1 MGFKV
6 LLIDD
11 EPWALEGMQ
20 ICIDWGEMGFE
31 VCGICGNGMD
41 GLRLMEEL
49 SPDLVMVDIHMPI
62 MDGLEMIKEWRQR
75 GNVTTKFIILTGYSE
90 FDYARKA
97 LKYRVSRYLLKP
109 LDEEQTELEIR
120 AIQRELLEEQELIY
134 ISQIARREEVLQMIK
149 EVLLGK
155 SMSMEGNDFMESVSQ
170 SADLWNVCLVQAHR
184 DQSARL
190 GEFALELL
198 DDLETAYLVHLSME
212 HFVIVF
218 GDSAYP
224 GDGVSAE
231 KTIEALARRLA
242 GFRVFMA
249 VGAPVGSLTGI
260 GTAYKTAS
268 KALLHAFY
276 ELENNGIIHYDMI
289 KDSVFQHCYNQVELL
304 ERILETFEIIDYAGY
319 RSIVDSMEQVFWD
332 TRVYPDEVQ
341 KFVVFILH
349 EIRAY
354 MSVHF
359 TNDSEPSDYLF
370 DIPNMDEA
378 LLTFDDMIGILR
390 SCGQVCF
397 ELLLKQSMI
406 EPQGIV
412 QDIND
417 YIRIYFR
424 ESLTIKQLAEQF
436 FLHPTYLGQLL
447 IRKNGIGFNE
457 LLHDLRIEEASR
469 LLRMNQYKN
478 SELSEMVG
486 YTNYNH
492 FLKQFEK
499 RLGMSPN
506 EYKKIKAFQ
515 VKSFNSNIVSDQI

>member
-62 MDGLEMIKEWRQR
+62 MDGLEMIKQWRQR
-75 GNVTTKFIILTGYSE
+75 GNVSTKFIILTGYSE

-134 ISQIARREEVLQMIK
+134 IGQIARREEVLQMIK
-149 EVLLGK
+149 EALLGK
-155 SMSMEGNDFMESVSQ
+155 SMSAEGNDFMESVSQ

-184 DQSARL
+184 DQSGRL

-198 DDLETAYLVHLSME
+198 DDLETVYLVHLSME

-218 GDSAYP
+218 GDSAYQ
-224 GDGVSAE
+224 GDGLSAE

-242 GFRVFMA
+242 GFRAFMA

-268 KALLHAFY
+268 RRCCMRFMSRKIM
-276 ELENNGIIHYDMI
+276 EL
-289 KDSVFQHCYNQVELL
+289 
-304 ERILETFEIIDYAGY
+304 
-319 RSIVDSMEQVFWD
+319 
-332 TRVYPDEVQ
+332 
-341 KFVVFILH
+341 
-349 EIRAY
+349 
-354 MSVHF
+354 F
-359 TNDSEPSDYLF
+359 T
-370 DIPNMDEA
+370 M
-378 LLTFDDMIGILR
+378 T
-390 SCGQVCF
+390 
-397 ELLLKQSMI
+397 
-406 EPQGIV
+406 
-412 QDIND
+412 
-417 YIRIYFR
+417 
-424 ESLTIKQLAEQF
+424 
-436 FLHPTYLGQLL
+436 
-447 IRKNGIGFNE
+447 
-457 LLHDLRIEEASR
+457 
-469 LLRMNQYKN
+469 
-478 SELSEMVG
+478 
-486 YTNYNH
+486 
-492 FLKQFEK
+492 
-499 RLGMSPN
+499 
-506 EYKKIKAFQ
+506 
-515 VKSFNSNIVSDQI
+515 

>member
-1 MGFKV
+1 MAFKV

-20 ICIDWGEMGFE
+20 IWIDWGELGFE

-49 SPDLVMVDIHMPI
+49 GPDLVMVDIHMPI

-75 GNVTTKFIILTGYSE
+75 GNLSTKFIILTGYSD

-97 LKYRVSRYLLKP
+97 LRYRVARYLLKP

-120 AIQRELLEEQELIY
+120 AIQRELLEERERLY
-134 ISQIARREEVLQMIK
+134 IGQIARREEVLQMIK
-149 EVLLGK
+149 EALLGK
-155 SMSMEGNDFMESVSQ
+155 SMSAEDIDFMDSVSQ
-170 SADLWNVCLVQAHR
+170 SAESWNVCLVQAHR

-198 DDLETAYLVHLSME
+198 DGLETAYLVHLSME

-218 GDSAYP
+218 GDYASQ
-224 GDGVSAE
+224 GGGVSAGNI
-231 KTIEALARRLA
+231 IEALARRLA

-249 VGAPVGSLTGI
+249 IGAAVGSLTGI
-260 GTAYKTAS
+260 GAAYKTAS
-268 KALLHAFY
+268 KALLYAFY
-276 ELENNGIIHYDMI
+276 ELEDNGIIRYDMI
-289 KDSVFQHCYNQVELL
+289 KGSVFQHCHNQVELL
-304 ERILETFEIIDYAGY
+304 ERILEAFEIIDYAGY
-319 RSIVDSMEQVFWD
+319 RSIVDSMEQLFRE
-332 TRVYPDEVQ
+332 TRVYPDEVR
-341 KFVVFILH
+341 KFVVFLLH

-354 MSVHF
+354 MSVHLAS
-359 TNDSEPSDYLF
+359 DREPSGYLF

-417 YIRIYFR
+417 YIRSHFR
-424 ESLTIKQLAEQF
+424 EGLTIKQLAERF
-436 FLHPTYLGQLL
+436 FLHPAYLGQLL

-486 YTNYNH
+486 YTSYNH

-506 EYKKIKAFQ
+506 EYKKNKAFHG
-515 VKSFNSNIVSDQI
+515 KNFNSNIVSDQI

>member
-1 MGFKV
+1 MAFKV

-20 ICIDWGEMGFE
+20 IWIDWEELGFE
-31 VCGICGNGMD
+31 VCGISGNGMD

-49 SPDLVMVDIHMPI
+49 GPDLVMVDIHMPI

-75 GNVTTKFIILTGYSE
+75 GNLSTKFIILTGHSD

-97 LKYRVSRYLLKP
+97 LKYKVARYLLKP

-120 AIQRELLEEQELIY
+120 AIQRELLAERERLY

-155 SMSMEGNDFMESVSQ
+155 LMSAEGIDFLESLSRYAE
-170 SADLWNVCLVQAHR
+170 SWNVCLVQVHR
-184 DQSARL
+184 EQSARL
-190 GEFALELL
+190 GKFALEFL
-198 DDLETAYLVHLSME
+198 DGLETAYLVHLSME

-218 GDSAYP
+218 GDSAYQ
-224 GDGVSAE
+224 GGGVSAG

-249 VGAPVGSLTGI
+249 VGASAGSLTGI
-260 GTAYKTAS
+260 RAAYKTAA

-276 ELENNGIIHYDMI
+276 ELEENRIIRYDMI
-289 KDSVFQHCYNQVELL
+289 EGSVFQHCRNQVELL
-304 ERILETFEIIDYAGY
+304 ERILEAFEIIDYAGY
-319 RSIVDSMEQVFWD
+319 RSIVDSMEQLFRE
-332 TRVYPDEVQ
+332 TRVYPDEVR
-341 KFVVFILH
+341 KFVVFLLH

-354 MSVHF
+354 MSVQIAG
-359 TNDSEPSDYLF
+359 DRGPSGYLF

-378 LLTFDDMIGILR
+378 LLTFDDMIGMLR

-417 YIRIYFR
+417 YIRSHFR
-424 ESLTIKQLAEQF
+424 EGLTIKQLAERF
-436 FLHPTYLGQLL
+436 FLHPAYLGQLL

-486 YTNYNH
+486 YTSYNH

-506 EYKKIKAFQ
+506 EYKKIKAFHG
-515 VKSFNSNIVSDQI
+515 KSFNSNIVSNQI